1 MSLFTACGTSRRV
14 VVCARLTTWCFRA
27 FVSAGRFR
35 LKWVLLNQPFSY
47 LKHGLRTAQAS
58 YQHPLPSPMEEL
70 AGVIAA
76 ALEGNPDAHSQLETS
91 STVLSVAA
99 AAMSLLQLADT
110 PKNVAQFAG
119 VLVKR
124 FARNGDADESQLFA
138 LCQVRSGVR
147 EGWEVLGCEVLC
159 VGRVPG
165 LCCVVLWPALRSVL
179 LLFPL

>member
-1 MSLFTACGTSRRV
+1 
-14 VVCARLTTWCFRA
+14 
-27 FVSAGRFR
+27 
-35 LKWVLLNQPFSY
+35 
-47 LKHGLRTAQAS
+47 
-58 YQHPLPSPMEEL
+58 MEEL

-110 PKNVAQFAG
+110 PNTVAEFAG

-124 FARNGDADESQLFA
+124 FARNGDADESQLSA
-138 LCQVRSGVR
+138 LCQVRNPRVACFQQEQR
-147 EGWEVLGCEVLC
+147 ENSRMSSPSLAA
-159 VGRVPG
+159 
-165 LCCVVLWPALRSVL
+165 CVVLWPALRSVL

>member
-1 MSLFTACGTSRRV
+1 
-14 VVCARLTTWCFRA
+14 
-27 FVSAGRFR
+27 
-35 LKWVLLNQPFSY
+35 
-47 LKHGLRTAQAS
+47 
-58 YQHPLPSPMEEL
+58 MEEL

-76 ALEGNPDAHSQLETS
+76 ALEGNPDAHLQLETS

-110 PKNVAQFAG
+110 PNAVAEFAG

-147 EGWEVLGCEVLC
+147 EGWEVLGCEALC

-165 LCCVVLWPALRSVL
+165 
-179 LLFPL
+179 

>member
-1 MSLFTACGTSRRV
+1 
-14 VVCARLTTWCFRA
+14 
-27 FVSAGRFR
+27 
-35 LKWVLLNQPFSY
+35 
-47 LKHGLRTAQAS
+47 
-58 YQHPLPSPMEEL
+58 MEEL

-110 PKNVAQFAG
+110 PNAVAEFAG

-124 FARNGDADESQLFA
+124 FARNGDADESQLSA
-138 LCQVRSGVR
+138 LCQVRGYPRVVVCVRRGKRCRVALGWGVCMFPTGSENFAGER
-147 EGWEVLGCEVLC
+147 LAGTRGGHTPSPSLAA
-159 VGRVPG
+159 
-165 LCCVVLWPALRSVL
+165 CVVLWSALLSVL